1 MRRFAQL
8 AIVVSALM
16 ATPLAAGPSW
26 MSIEY
31 PANPYDQRTREAFL
45 VVNTYHHGEPANTPV
60 RGSAEGIVRGE
71 RRSLPL
77 TFRETSRPGAYAL
90 TQQWP
95 REGKWVL
102 MLTLHGT
109 HGLEASGLV
118 VLGADGTPSRVT
130 VPTRRD
136 GPHQVPRP
144 VTADEVAAA
153 LAAAGEQRATSR

>member
-1 MRRFAQL
+1 MRHIAGL
-8 AIVVSALM
+8 AIVVSGLLA

-31 PANPYDQRTREAFL
+31 PANPYDDQTRQAFL
-45 VVNTYHHGEPANTPV
+45 VVNTYHHDEASRAAM

-71 RRSLPL
+71 RRSVPL
-77 TFRETSRPGAYAL
+77 TFRATSRPGAYAL

-95 REGKWVL
+95 REGKWIL
-102 MLTLHGT
+102 TLTLHGA
-109 HGLEASGLV
+109 HGIEASGLV

-136 GPHQVPRP
+136 GRHEVPRP
-144 VTADEVAAA
+144 ITADELSAA
-153 LAAAGEQRATSR
+153 LAAAGEQGR